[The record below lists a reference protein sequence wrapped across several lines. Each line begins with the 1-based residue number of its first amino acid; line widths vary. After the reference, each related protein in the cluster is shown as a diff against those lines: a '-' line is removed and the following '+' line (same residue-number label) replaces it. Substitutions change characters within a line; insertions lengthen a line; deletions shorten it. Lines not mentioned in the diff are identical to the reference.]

1 MGTAMREGEG
11 SAPTV
16 WLAQEKKEKGR
27 YARAG
32 ETWVFTGIPG

>member
-1 MGTAMREGEG
+1 MGIAMREGEE

-27 YARAG
+27 YAPAG
-32 ETWVFTGIPG
+32 ETRVFTGIPG